1 MYKFILRW
9 AINAVA
15 LYVAITLLDG
25 AITLDNPGWQTY
37 VWLGLILGLINALL
51 RPVITF
57 LTCPLILLTLGLFTL
72 VINTGMFYLAGYV
85 GRFFG
90 IGYEVNSLWSA
101 FLASLIVSL
110 VSIALSMFLRDDEK
124 KRWKR

>member
-37 VWLGLILGLINALL
+37 VWLGLIFGLINALL

-90 IGYEVNSLWSA
+90 IGFEVNSLWSA

>member
-37 VWLGLILGLINALL
+37 VWLGLIFGLINALL

-57 LTCPLILLTLGLFTL
+57 LTCPVILLTLGLFTL

-90 IGYEVNSLWSA
+90 IGFEVNSLWSA

>member
-1 MYKFILRW
+1 
-9 AINAVA
+9 
-15 LYVAITLLDG
+15 
-25 AITLDNPGWQTY
+25 
-37 VWLGLILGLINALL
+37 
-51 RPVITF
+51 
-57 LTCPLILLTLGLFTL
+57 LILLTLGLFTL

-90 IGYEVNSLWSA
+90 IGFEVNSLWSA